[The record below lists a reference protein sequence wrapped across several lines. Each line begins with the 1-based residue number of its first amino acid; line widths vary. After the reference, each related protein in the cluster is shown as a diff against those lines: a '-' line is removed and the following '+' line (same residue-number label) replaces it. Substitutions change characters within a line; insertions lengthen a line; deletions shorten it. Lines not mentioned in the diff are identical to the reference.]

1 MHSLRRAF
9 RQESNLNFDA
19 GSSPTFS
26 LRNLQDLV
34 LYLYWATADTET
46 IMGLLALQVRYEV
59 WQTAI

>member
-26 LRNLQDLV
+26 LRYLQDLV
-34 LYLYWATADTET
+34 LYLYWATAETET
-46 IMGLLALQVRYEV
+46 IMGLLALQVRYKV

>member
-46 IMGLLALQVRYEV
+46 IMGLLALQVRYGV